1 MLFAPKSWHGIMW
14 MAFSSDT
21 FNLDVPRPWRNG
33 YRTVNERIDILST
46 ATVLEM
52 EVKWISYWMN
62 GNYSQIGLRH

>member
-1 MLFAPKSWHGIMW
+1 

-52 EVKWISYWMN
+52 EVEVDLLLDEWKLFSDRIKT
-62 GNYSQIGLRH
+62 LR